1 MFEIDRNHPWP
12 PGLKLTS
19 ARATLKAMEQDMK
32 RVPQLAEVARA
43 LKTALHAIDQA
54 EAKSP
59 RRLGDG
65 VVTHSRF
72 IPAST
77 D

>member
-1 MFEIDRNHPWP
+1 MFEIDRNRPWP
-12 PGLKLTS
+12 PDLNLAT
-19 ARATLKAMEQDMK
+19 ARVTLRAMEHDMQ
-32 RVPQLAEVARA
+32 RVPQLAGVVRA
-43 LKTALHAIDQA
+43 LKDALHAIDQA

-59 RRLGDG
+59 KRLGDG

-72 IPAST
+72 LSAST

>member
-1 MFEIDRNHPWP
+1 MFEIDRNRPWP
-12 PGLKLTS
+12 PDLNLTT
-19 ARATLKAMEQDMK
+19 ARAALKAMERDMK
-32 RVPQLAEVARA
+32 RVPQLADVARA
-43 LKTALHAIDQA
+43 LKDALHAIDQA

-59 RRLGDG
+59 KRLGDG

-72 IPAST
+72 LSAST

>member
-12 PGLKLTS
+12 PGLNLTS
-19 ARATLKAMEQDMK
+19 ARAALKAMERDMK

-43 LKTALHAIDQA
+43 LKDALQAIDQA

-59 RRLGDG
+59 KRLGDG

-72 IPAST
+72 IPAQT

>member
-12 PGLKLTS
+12 PDLNLTS
-19 ARATLKAMEQDMK
+19 ARATLTAMERDME
-32 RVPQLAEVARA
+32 RVPQLVDVARA
-43 LKTALHAIDQA
+43 LKDALRAIDKA

-59 RRLGDG
+59 KRLADG
-65 VVTHSRF
+65 IVTHSRF
-72 IPAST
+72 LPAPT